1 LSEET
6 LRQDHEYW
14 RGRVGG
20 MIGDWLNDQTPVQAI
35 TDFAE
40 KVFLRKD
47 LGGFKGDPRFV
58 QNDYAARSFS
68 HWRSSI
74 ASLYAWRA
82 EHAASEPDRA
92 RMTRAADSAFC
103 QAFALCP
110 YSPDVVSRCTNFF
123 KSQNRTSD
131 ALLVAK
137 TAERLRSELKL
148 DAAKSAKHA
157 AQAPK
162 APVLQMRLVLDAPSD
177 DADRMTLVSEKSTG
191 GQPHLETLYVQK
203 QVLLDQAAVQ
213 SAKMASDPRGAPRIE
228 IIFTDEGR
236 KRFADVTREN
246 LHKRLAIIVDGRIR
260 CAPVIQMEISGGT
273 AEISGAFTD
282 QEAENLAQKINDA
295 IGK

>member
-1 LSEET
+1 
-6 LRQDHEYW
+6 
-14 RGRVGG
+14 
-20 MIGDWLNDQTPVQAI
+20 MIGEWLNDQTPVQAI
-35 TDFAE
+35 SDFAE

-68 HWRSSI
+68 HWRSCV
-74 ASLYAWRA
+74 AGLYAWRA

-92 RMTRAADSAFC
+92 RMTRAADSAFR

-110 YSPDVVSRCTNFF
+110 YVPEVVSRCTNFF
-123 KSQNRTSD
+123 KSQNRTAD
-131 ALLVAK
+131 ALLIAK
-137 TAERLRSELKL
+137 TAARLRSELKL
-148 DAAKSAKHA
+148 DAAKSAEHA

-162 APVLQMRLVLDAPSD
+162 PPVFQMRLVLDAPSD
-177 DADRMTLVSEKSTG
+177 DAERMTLVSENTTG

-203 QVLLDQAAVQ
+203 QVLLDKAAVQ
-213 SAKMASDPRGAPRIE
+213 SAKVASDPRGAPQIE

-236 KRFADVTREN
+236 KRFAEVTREN
-246 LHKRLAIIVDGRIR
+246 LHKRLAIIFDGRIR
-260 CAPVIQMEISGGT
+260 CAPVIQTEISGGR

-282 QEAENLAQKINDA
+282 QEAETLARKINDA